1 METIMRF
8 FALLAIAGLGV
19 GPAVAK
25 ECRTPDLP
33 EGVRVQLPAECK
45 DPVRT
50 GSGRTNEQ
58 ARLRSDSGMIDLGN
72 GTKVQIGG
80 RVRAEMGVRR

>member
-1 METIMRF
+1 MRLV
-8 FALLAIAGLGV
+8 ALLAIAVLGA
-19 GPAVAK
+19 GSAVAK

-33 EGVRVQLPAECK
+33 EGVRVQLPAECAN
-45 DPVRT
+45 PVRT
-50 GSGRTNEQ
+50 GSGRPNEQ
-58 ARLRSDSGMIDLGN
+58 ARLRSESGTIDLGN